1 MIAAKD
7 IMLDDDNELIINNG
21 DFEVKHSDGQHVK
34 LILLSEKG
42 AWRQQPFV
50 GIGIRKLM
58 NTKLGGLDRGLL
70 QKRIASQLEYDSYA
84 VKNIALLTEGKLSID
99 YERI

>member
-7 IMLDDDNELIINNG
+7 IMLDDGNELLISNG

-34 LILLSEKG
+34 LILLSEEG
-42 AWRQQPFV
+42 AWRQQPFI
-50 GIGIRKLM
+50 GIGIRRVMNMKL
-58 NTKLGGLDRGLL
+58 NGVDRLVL
-70 QKRIASQLEYDSYA
+70 QKRIASQLEYDGYGVSK
-84 VKNIALLTEGKLSID
+84 VQVQNEGKLSID